1 MTDRDLLV
9 KEFQGAKLAIDINAA
24 KRVEIF
30 SKVRGLGVAVAL
42 PELDALENEMT
53 ELHRRRDKILKAI
66 EGLPENVL
74 S

>member
-9 KEFQGAKLAIDINAA
+9 NRLNGAKLAIDINAA
-24 KRVEIF
+24 KRVEIS

-42 PELDALENEMT
+42 PELDALGNEMT

-66 EGLPENVL
+66 QVLPENI
-74 S
+74 